1 MYHGSKVKEKIKK
14 KMKARQIL
22 LPTSV
27 RMEMVRTFKITRS
40 TLDRALK
47 YTGNSARDNMLRAAA
62 FKRGGVIYLGL
73 PAPTG
78 YIPDVATSFENGYM
92 RQKFGERLEVILH
105 LETNKAIL
113 KIDGQ
118 EAAKFE
124 GLTVGAWGNMLY
136 SLQQIY
142 NRISDPHPA
151 YSSKAKPIE
160 SEIRTTDKLHQNL

>member
-1 MYHGSKVKEKIKK
+1 MKT
-14 KMKARQIL
+14 MKAMQIL
-22 LPTSV
+22 LPTVV

-47 YTGNSARDNMLRAAA
+47 YQANSSRDNMLRSAA
-62 FKRGGVIYLGL
+62 FQRGGVIYLGV
-73 PAPTG
+73 PAPNG
-78 YIPDVATSFENGYM
+78 YLPDVATSFENGYM
-92 RQKFGERLEVILH
+92 RQQFGERLEVILH
-105 LETNKAIL
+105 LESNKAIL

-142 NRISDPHPA
+142 N
-151 YSSKAKPIE
+151 KLTN
-160 SEIRTTDKLHQNL
+160 TTSL